1 MEVNNIMANEVKDKD
16 KDKVKNKGYSN
27 LIPSTAGGHQL
38 TREEQKAG
46 GRASVIARRK
56 KKDFREA
63 CLALLETEMTDN
75 EGNLVTGYDVV
86 VSSLFTQAKAGNVK
100 AFEALRDTAGQ
111 KPVEK
116 LVVADVD
123 QSVINEVENMVA
135 GATAADTTAA
145 DDNIDDVSPD
155 ASTPARDDAPF
166 PPPAPVAGIV
176 ADDSKTATKTTRKR
190 ATKKK
195 TPTET
200 NDSAFF
206 DLESDDS

>member
-1 MEVNNIMANEVKDKD
+1 MVEKKG
-16 KDKVKNKGYSN
+16 NKGASN
-27 LIPSTAGGHQL
+27 LIPSTEGGHQL

-75 EGNLVTGYDVV
+75 EGNLVTGYDAV
-86 VSSLFTQAKAGNVK
+86 VSSLFMQAKAGNVK

-123 QSVINEVENMVA
+123 PSVINEVESMVA

-145 DDNIDDVSPD
+145 DDNIDTVTYD
-155 ASTPARDDAPF
+155 ASAPARDDAPAF
-166 PPPAPVAGIV
+166 PPPSAPVSGIV
-176 ADDSKTATKTTRKR
+176 ASDSKPTKQTKKR
-190 ATKKK
+190 TTKKK
-195 TPTET
+195 TTTET
-200 NDSAFF
+200 NDSPFF
-206 DLESDDS
+206 DLEGDDS

>member
-1 MEVNNIMANEVKDKD
+1 MANEVEDKKD
-16 KDKVKNKGYSN
+16 KDKVKNKGFSN

-63 CLALLETEMTDN
+63 CLALLETEMTDT

-116 LVVADVD
+116 LVVSDVD
-123 QSVINEVENMVA
+123 PSVINEVENMVA

-145 DDNIDDVSPD
+145 DTTAADCIDVTDD
-155 ASTPARDDAPF
+155 ASASARNDASF
-166 PPPAPVAGIV
+166 PPPAQVAGIV
-176 ADDSKTATKTTRKR
+176 SDEKPATKTRKR
-190 ATKKK
+190 TTKKK
-195 TPTET
+195 TQTET
-200 NDSAFF
+200 NDSPFF
-206 DLESDDS
+206 DLGDDDS